1 MNLGFIS
8 TKPKVNVKRQPKTF
22 LWVFNLGPT
31 WRQLPHPGVILVACT
46 LRNGSATV
54 LLCGPSSANPDRLHL
69 ECSTVQYCRTA
80 SVARPRISGDDHR
93 ITRYRTSLYK
103 HNNKQMKR
111 FVFQTKGLEDGLV
124 FVSFFKMFVL
134 ASTLWCFIMEN

>member
-8 TKPKVNVKRQPKTF
+8 TKPEVNVKRQPKTF
-22 LWVFNLGPT
+22 LWVFNSGPIS
-31 WRQLPHPGVILVACT
+31 RQLPHPGVTLVACT

-69 ECSTVQYCRTA
+69 ECSTVQYCRTV
-80 SVARPRISGDDHR
+80 SVARPRISRDDHR

-111 FVFQTKGLEDGLV
+111 FVFQNQRVRRRTCICL
-124 FVSFFKMFVL
+124 FF
-134 ASTLWCFIMEN
+134 